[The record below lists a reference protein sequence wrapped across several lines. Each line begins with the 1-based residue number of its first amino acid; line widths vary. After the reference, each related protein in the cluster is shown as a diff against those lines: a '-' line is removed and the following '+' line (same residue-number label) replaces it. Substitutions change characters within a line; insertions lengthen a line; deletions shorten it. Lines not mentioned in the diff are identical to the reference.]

1 MILLLSSYFPCE
13 IFYRSDFLFIW
24 SFHFLWKYLSR
35 IISLH
40 EYTGNHLMIFTW
52 GISCFVLEIYVRHY
66 FDNLLFIAK
75 NIIAKYALLI
85 HCISADSLYLLALPW
100 FCDASTAFLI
110 LLFKQ
115 TDGNIYGIYK
125 LYMHIIREPL
135 VSYQGLLKAT
145 PNNQQNTILNYLS
158 YPS

>member
-1 MILLLSSYFPCE
+1 MEATFYSFEVSFPLEVFITYNISSWIYRESFDDFHLS
-13 IFYRSDFLFIW
+13 IW
-24 SFHFLWKYLSR
+24 Y
-35 IISLH
+35 
-40 EYTGNHLMIFTW
+40 
-52 GISCFVLEIYVRHY
+52 FVLEIYVRHY

-100 FCDASTAFLI
+100 FCDASTAFSI